1 MAGAASWS
9 FSENDFKQIQQHL
22 QAYLRDSNARC
33 ALLVDRTGQLV
44 ATVGEPPQFDATAF
58 ASLTAADFSA
68 NDQLAKMIGEHEF
81 ASLVHQGEKESMFL
95 ADVAKRVIL
104 VVLFDQRTTLGL
116 VKLKGKGAVE
126 HLNRVFEAM
135 FKRVGAGPAAP
146 EKGLLEGAED
156 EIDKLFGSEDARPM
170 SMINYAS
177 PEINCKL
184 VY

>member
-9 FSENDFKQIQQHL
+9 FSESDFKQIQQHL
-22 QAYLRDSNARC
+22 QAFLRDANARC

-44 ATVGEPPQFDATAF
+44 ATVGEPPQFD
-58 ASLTAADFSA
+58 SAA
-68 NDQLAKMIGEHEF
+68 F

-135 FKRVGAGPAAP
+135 FKRVGTGPSAS

-156 EIDKLFGSEDARPM
+156 EIDKLFG
-170 SMINYAS
+170 
-177 PEINCKL
+177 
-184 VY
+184 

>member
-44 ATVGEPPQFDATAF
+44 ATAF

-126 HLNRVFEAM
+126 KLNKVFEEM
-135 FKRVGAGPAAP
+135 FNRVGAGPTAP

-156 EIDKLFGSEDARPM
+156 EIDKLFG
-170 SMINYAS
+170 
-177 PEINCKL
+177 
-184 VY
+184 

>member
-1 MAGAASWS
+1 MPPVGSASWS
-9 FSENDFKQIQQHL
+9 FTEDDFNAITASL
-22 QAYLRDSNARC
+22 QAFLRESNARC

-44 ATVGEPPQFDATAF
+44 ATVGEPPQFDPTAF

-116 VKLKGKGAVE
+116 VKLKGKAAVQK
-126 HLNRVFEAM
+126 LTQIFEEM
-135 FKRVGAGPAAP
+135 FKGVGAGPAAP
-146 EKGLLEGAED
+146 QKG
-156 EIDKLFGSEDARPM
+156 
-170 SMINYAS
+170 
-177 PEINCKL
+177 
-184 VY
+184 